1 MNSHLETT
9 LNMIDPSIN
18 FNADIT
24 FDEWYLE
31 TQDGSVE
38 SILDQH
44 TQSIEEWEMNLV
56 SGSYG
61 PQIIN

>member
-1 MNSHLETT
+1 
-9 LNMIDPSIN
+9 MIDPSIN

-38 SILDQH
+38 SILDDH